1 MYDLCKS
8 NETESEE
15 KKRIDK
21 SLTHIALCHNVIK
34 EEDGYTSSS
43 PDELALVNGAKCLGF
58 EFLGRDDD
66 NNIIVNDH
74 GVERT
79 YEVLNIIEFTS
90 DRKRMTVVLRDPE
103 RKIRV
108 LCKGADS
115 IIMERLRSH

>member
-1 MYDLCKS
+1 MEFLG
-8 NETESEE
+8 
-15 KKRIDK
+15 
-21 SLTHIALCHNVIK
+21 LCHTVIV
-34 EEDGYTSSS
+34 EEQKGKQVFNASS
-43 PDELALVNGAKCLGF
+43 PDELALVNGAKYLGF

-90 DRKRMTVVLRDPE
+90 DRERMTVVLRDPE